1 MGYFPRSIRRTHL
14 RFSHTGLGC
23 RSAAENIPVRIPVSI
38 GHIEEPGTSYI
49 IVTGKTIRA
58 SYFKVVDEVVSPE
71 ILIGNHPASRYCRE
85 EAVTESRSE
94 VLRACVA
101 EIEFYKV
108 ALRIVVLYTAGPA
121 LSAVWEV
128 CSSIACREILIIPPV
143 EQPHH
148 TYCMLAESPVV
159 IYLEFII
166 IRSVGRIPCNLVTH
180 GCFISDNS
188 ITVFSCIR
196 IRAKIFLGFR
206 LFVAGYLIVIVMVV
220 RETAGERKTRSYKG
234 SKVPSCPDSSLGSRP
249 ELPCIPAVGH
259 KHIRVVPFIGCI
271 AGTE

>member
-1 MGYFPRSIRRTHL
+1 M
-14 RFSHTGLGC
+14 
-23 RSAAENIPVRIPVSI
+23 
-38 GHIEEPGTSYI
+38 
-49 IVTGKTIRA
+49 
-58 SYFKVVDEVVSPE
+58 VDEVVSPE

-85 EAVTESRSE
+85 ETVAKPRSK
-94 VLRACVA
+94 VLGTGIAKIELYQITLCV
-101 EIEFYKV
+101 II
-108 ALRIVVLYTAGPA
+108 LQTSCPA
-121 LSAVWEV
+121 LTSVRKIG
-128 CSSIACREILIIPPV
+128 CSISSSKVLIIPAV
-143 EQPHH
+143 EKPHH

-166 IRSVGRIPCNLVTH
+166 IRSVGRIPCNLITH

-196 IRAKIFLGFR
+196 VRAQIFLGFR
-206 LFVAGYLIVIVMVV
+206 LLVTSHFIIIVMVV
-220 RETAGERKTRSYKG
+220 RETSRKGESRGNKG